1 MKNITD
7 LERAITEL
15 QEQTNTLLNKA
26 NELHT
31 QVIDFKQQAN
41 GIVLDDDAIDEITKA
56 IHKHYQ
62 TEVDT
67 RLGKYEID
75 DPDSDSYELCFDDYD
90 NTISVTR
97 FTVELS
103 EQVNESIYFDT
114 DTIKAIITST
124 LKQVATNR
132 ASGIVSNEEEK
143 AE

>member
-132 ASGIVSNEEEK
+132 ASGIVNNEEEK